1 MINCGKNETQI
12 ARERQR
18 DHGMQT
24 HDGQDYA
31 YYEVPSRFQVMLSTA
46 QKYSLIVVRP
56 LVRPRK
62 PATDKHFGP
71 PLAGLPGGQYSSPP
85 TPCRSFNSSRHSF
98 SCYGLRMG
106 RRLSGL
112 QQCLSLSEHPISTL
126 GKTRQLQTRPRTTG
140 RSFGMWE
147 SAAPGFVVL
156 PASGSLRSLSHDAIA
171 GSRVAM
177 LHSGRRD
184 DLHTLG
190 PGQPP

>member
-85 TPCRSFNSSRHSF
+85 LHVVHSTHLVILSPAMVCAWGADFLACSSAFRCPNTLSQHLAKPVNCRHVHEQLAVLLECGS
-98 SCYGLRMG
+98 
-106 RRLSGL
+106 
-112 QQCLSLSEHPISTL
+112 QQH
-126 GKTRQLQTRPRTTG
+126 R
-140 RSFGMWE
+140 
-147 SAAPGFVVL
+147 
-156 PASGSLRSLSHDAIA
+156 GS
-171 GSRVAM
+171 
-177 LHSGRRD
+177 
-184 DLHTLG
+184 
-190 PGQPP
+190 